1 MYLNNMYGFYGNI
14 FNYKDICF
22 VDMLNIFLIY
32 ILYVVYNF
40 LESWGLLKY
49 RIYIND
55 LNIVWC

>member
-22 VDMLNIFLIY
+22 VDMLNIFWIY

-40 LESWGLLKY
+40 LES
-49 RIYIND
+49 
-55 LNIVWC
+55 